1 MATTQTLSMTEI
13 HQRASRRIALRASPT
28 SYGKVDIS
36 SLPKHPMTRE
46 LRRPMLP
53 RDDEEPNSATLVSS
67 WLDKCDNLDAIS
79 KTARESKDD
88 RPAEDVTQKPKDT
101 PLPFTDDRHQNEPE
115 PSNPPPQLSLEE
127 RIAALRQAAEQPS
140 SKLEAD
146 AVDEDESSS
155 DEWDDSL
162 EDNSDDSTT
171 NDESEPEATN
181 IDTNP
186 HVQYFGLRT
195 SVTSETYLT
204 EVFHPPSGISDEPKF
219 TYDTLEFAVLD
230 EDMNPL
236 PTYSWVSV
244 VPAGSIVTGLLQK
257 GHVRRHA
264 AAKLDADLRSL
275 GLWYDN
281 WPSESEISNDTDIET
296 QIPRRVG
303 VKILLDP
310 YVSLIY
316 AGDVYAL
323 DYSSRYYQKV
333 DLSIGMIRKDA
344 KATLNVSPN
353 QELSLFYQGRELIDD
368 RLPLKAVVDLS
379 KNICQ
384 GFERLYI
391 AANVELKYKDCIGM

>member
-1 MATTQTLSMTEI
+1 
-13 HQRASRRIALRASPT
+13 
-28 SYGKVDIS
+28 
-36 SLPKHPMTRE
+36 
-46 LRRPMLP
+46 MLP

>member
-13 HQRASRRIALRASPT
+13 HQRASRRLALRASPT

-36 SLPKHPMTRE
+36 SLPKHPKTRE
-46 LRRPMLP
+46 LRRPTLP
-53 RDDEEPNSATLVSS
+53 RDGEEPTSPTLISS
-67 WLDKCDNLDAIS
+67 WLDGCYNVNAIS
-79 KTARESKDD
+79 KTAEESKDD
-88 RPAEDVTQKPKDT
+88 HPVEDVIQNPKDT

-115 PSNPPPQLSLEE
+115 PSNSASRLNLEE
-127 RIAALRQAAEQPS
+127 RCAALRQAVEQPS
-140 SKLEAD
+140 SKLEAN
-146 AVDEDESSS
+146 AADEDESSS
-155 DEWDDSL
+155 DEWDDPS

-171 NDESEPEATN
+171 NDESEPEAPD
-181 IDTNP
+181 IDLNS
-186 HVQYFGLRT
+186 HQQYFGLRT

-204 EVFHPPSGISDEPKF
+204 EVYYPPGGISDEPKF
-219 TYDTLEFAVLD
+219 TYDTLEFTVLD

-236 PTYSWVSV
+236 PTNSWVSV
-244 VPAGSIVTGLLQK
+244 VPAGSIATGLLQK
-257 GHVRRHA
+257 GHIRRHA
-264 AAKLDADLRSL
+264 AAKFDADLRSL

-281 WPSESEISNDTDIET
+281 WPSESEISNNTDTET
-296 QIPRRVG
+296 QIPRRIG

-310 YVSLIY
+310 YISLIY

-368 RLPLKAVVDLS
+368 RLPLKAAVALS

-391 AANVELKYKDCIGM
+391 SATVELKYKDCIGM